1 MSKQVPSTSAP
12 VEAAVPSAPDSLPPP
27 EGEGAHTAQRAS
39 AHPSVRPEPV
49 EGLARTVARTSPLA
63 TLNTHIAK
71 TSELARQQL
80 PTTTGQTDA
89 THWPTLRSAQRF
101 HETWSRISA
110 ETEVVKAEQ
119 RAPDNAGPLN
129 SHKLVLHTLSLMRN
143 LSPDYL
149 RGFLAQA
156 ETLLWLEQAHGLPR
170 QTASAKGGVVKA
182 SRKKK

>member
-1 MSKQVPSTSAP
+1 MSKKVHTGF
-12 VEAAVPSAPDSLPPP
+12 DSFPPAS
-27 EGEGAHTAQRAS
+27 GARPGWAS
-39 AHPSVRPEPV
+39 PAKP
-49 EGLARTVARTSPLA
+49 SPLA
-63 TLNTHIAK
+63 ALNAHIAQA
-71 TSELARQQL
+71 TQLARQQITQ
-80 PTTTGQTDA
+80 TTTGEPQT
-89 THWPTLRSAQRF
+89 TNWPTLRSAQRF

-129 SHKLVLHTLSLMRN
+129 SHKLVLHTLSLMRH

-182 SRKKK
+182 GRKKK